1 MPKPVLTCA
10 QALLSVFRGRV
21 DRNKDTAVERCDMEI
36 LEDPSQT
43 ECRLTVKMICG
54 LGMSRCLFVGPG
66 TNLATDTIR
75 RDQIVQTHL

>member
-1 MPKPVLTCA
+1 MQTPVLTCV

-54 LGMSRCLFVGPG
+54 LGMSHFLPLGPG
-66 TNLATDTIR
+66 IFRATHPVR
-75 RDQIVQTHL
+75 RD